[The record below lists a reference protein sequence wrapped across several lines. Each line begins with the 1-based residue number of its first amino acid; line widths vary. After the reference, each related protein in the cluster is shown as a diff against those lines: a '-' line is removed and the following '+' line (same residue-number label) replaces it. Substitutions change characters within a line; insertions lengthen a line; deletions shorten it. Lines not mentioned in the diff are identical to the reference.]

1 MKDHKALSV
10 NRELSKAL
18 KTCLVRHL
26 FLWLAVAAVTLVTLH
41 ASRLTAFSAEIQAR
55 AAVVMEASTGR
66 VLYAKNPELRLMP
79 ASTTKLMTA
88 LIAVEKVNLKDVVTI
103 SRNAVNVAPTK
114 SGFKEGDKVTVET
127 LLYAALMKSANDA
140 AVALAEAV
148 AGTEEEF
155 VQMMN
160 RKAIALNAVDT
171 KFINPNG
178 LPGKGQYTTA
188 YDLSKIMRQAIK
200 HPVLKEIIG
209 TRAAELSTEAG
220 KTVFVRNT
228 NKLLWSDD
236 DLLGG
241 KTGFTNAARHCFVC
255 AGERDNTML
264 IVTLLG
270 APSRTELWK
279 ETEDLMAFGSKVL
292 SNQEEPVVYLTR
304 SDYDASKVTSAAY
317 TRKVASKS
325 RVVKGR
331 RATAAKAV
339 PSGKGRMVKANY
351 KVSADEKAAGKTKG
365 NVSGK
370 AGAAGKSKVSAKGKT
385 PVKVKGKTSPKKN
398 SKMMVKTNK
407 NTKTVAKAK
416 KTKKTNVAAKGQD
429 GISG

>member
-1 MKDHKALSV
+1 MSNRLSVKALMTGV
-10 NRELSKAL
+10 AL
-18 KTCLVRHL
+18 LL
-26 FLWLAVAAVTLVTLH
+26 ITLH
-41 ASRLTAFSAEIQAR
+41 SSLITAVNAEDIQAR

-103 SRNAVNVAPTK
+103 SRNAVNAAPTK
-114 SGFKEGDKVTVET
+114 SGLKEGDKVTVET

-148 AGTEEEF
+148 AGSETEF
-155 VQMMN
+155 VQLMN
-160 RKAIALNAVDT
+160 RKAIALNATDT

-200 HPVLKEIIG
+200 HPVLKEILG

-220 KTVFVRNT
+220 KTFFVKNT

-236 DLLGG
+236 ELLGG

-255 AGERDNTML
+255 AGERDNNTL
-264 IVTLLG
+264 IVALLG

-279 ETEDLMAFGSKVL
+279 ETEDLMAFGSKVMK
-292 SNQEEPVVYLTR
+292 NEEEPVVYLTR
-304 SDYDASKVTSAAY
+304 SDYDDTRVTKAAY
-317 TRKVASKS
+317 TRKVPSGAG
-325 RVVKGR
+325 VVKGR
-331 RATAAKAV
+331 KGIAKAT
-339 PSGKGRMVKANY
+339 
-351 KVSADEKAAGKTKG
+351 VSSS
-365 NVSGK
+365 SGK
-370 AGAAGKSKVSAKGKT
+370 AVKAKHKIKAEGKI
-385 PVKVKGKTSPKKN
+385 KVKGKTKVRN
-398 SKMMVKTNK
+398 NTRMMVKAK
-407 NTKTVAKAK
+407 KAK
-416 KTKKTNVAAKGQD
+416 KTNLAAKRPD